1 MSFTQSRSV
10 DNDILEVENR
20 IRSREVKLKLLAGQT
35 GRRTLSALSSPASL
49 IGVAA
54 LGFLAGGGVRRR
66 HKQTDATAK
75 KAVGIGGLLMTGAM
89 WFIKA
94 RFGTPWAAAE
104 YALSKIQNRHPQ
116 QSRPMATPPRR

>member
-1 MSFTQSRSV
+1 M

-20 IRSREVKLKLLAGQT
+20 IREREVKLKLLAKQT
-35 GRRTLSALSSPASL
+35 GRRTLTALTSPASL
-49 IGVAA
+49 LGVAA

-66 HKQTDATAK
+66 HKESDATAK
-75 KAVGIGGLLMTGAM
+75 KAVGIGGLLMTAAM

-104 YALSKIQNRHPQ
+104 YALSKIQKRPPHT
-116 QSRPMATPPRR
+116 SRP